1 MRADWKLGERKRQ
14 RRMAERNLGGCENV
28 SVKLQP
34 RSSYSRYSLS
44 HYAYEDSNEFVGFLL
59 EPVECFY
66 GHKSSFVQQ
75 AQPLSCFFKLLQ
87 SAFDFADEIGV
98 GFGPLSFMVV
108 GSH

>member
-1 MRADWKLGERKRQ
+1 M
-14 RRMAERNLGGCENV
+14 MAEWMLGGRQDV
-28 SVKLQP
+28 SAKLQP
-34 RSSYSRYSLS
+34 RGFYSRSGLS

-66 GHKSSFVQQ
+66 GQKTSFVQQ
-75 AQPLSCFFKLLQ
+75 VQPISCFFKLLK
-87 SAFDFADEIGV
+87 STFHFADEIGV